1 MARLVKAAG
10 FRGASGGAETYMS
23 LRTVLKELKMGHID
37 HGTENPR

>member
-1 MARLVKAAG
+1 MKAAA

-23 LRTVLKELKMGHID
+23 LRTVLEELKMGHID